1 MREAGGK
8 PRLRSRGDAPAPDA
22 STFTPY
28 LVRRRVARRI
38 YGASLVVLFG
48 GAFWCVATG
57 TYSGLPQFV
66 AVTGVAVLA
75 VAVACEWY
83 LHRSRCPRCGQRFA
97 GSSLILQSVALL
109 TAKYRACQS
118 CNLSEDDLADE
129 PLILDSDD
137 RSQV

>member
-8 PRLRSRGDAPAPDA
+8 LRLRSRGDAPAPDA

-57 TYSGLPQFV
+57 TYGGLPQFV

-83 LHRSRCPRCGQRFA
+83 LHRSRCPRCGNRFA
-97 GSSLILQSVALL
+97 GSSFILQSLALL
-109 TAKYRACQS
+109 TARYHSCQS
-118 CNLSEDDLADE
+118 CGLSEQELPDE
-129 PLILDSDD
+129 PIFNDS
-137 RSQV
+137 